1 MIAIFDFSLYQA
13 TLKRRQYSYL
23 ALETRKIYVHLSCGA
38 RVFTS
43 KCFIGNDSILIIVS

>member
-13 TLKRRQYSYL
+13 TLKRRQYNHL
-23 ALETRKIYVHLSCGA
+23 ALETRKIFDHLSCGA

-43 KCFIGNDSILIIVS
+43 KCFVENDSILFIVS